1 MGECLK
7 SNRYEIT
14 EVLGRG
20 VFGSVVKATDLADPA
35 RKLVA
40 IKIIRRNMQASGS
53 KESAFL
59 QKISESSLPGRKYIL
74 LSLDRFDHKGHLCLV
89 EFTRLV
95 KEGWTWG
102 RIEPQSSEDLHAP
115 AAPGIACIAPT
126 WDNPL

>member
-89 EFTRLV
+89 LELL
-95 KEGWTWG
+95 
-102 RIEPQSSEDLHAP
+102 S
-115 AAPGIACIAPT
+115 
-126 WDNPL
+126 